1 MREPVKPDMGA
12 ACIAALP
19 TPRRH
24 SVHAQRRRVRPL
36 RSGRRRRTRSSS
48 NLSASASGSVN
59 RGLPPREVPTRR
71 GCSIRRAR
79 KSAAAPLSVL
89 PRSDEP
95 CLRKKVANHSAS
107 CRRNESRSNSARR
120 RRAAW
125 RVKADLR
132 RSKVDN
138 RSGVDPQSSSVS
150 TGTTGC
156 RWNWLRSTRF
166 LTISA
171 RWIWISSLSASTSLR
186 SRCHSLASV
195 SRTVRS
201 LRASFCGES
210 VSSYVRTWRCF
221 LRYGLF
227 GEPMRKPP
235 IATSIMWVSS
245 GIRSIECTYS
255 SQRTPAISN
264 ASCAWSLRSNGG
276 WRLLSGD
283 HG

>member
-138 RSGVDPQSSSVS
+138 RSGVLQGREDRERGTSSESEARGAYP
-150 TGTTGC
+150 GTTAPDHLGASSHTG
-156 RWNWLRSTRF
+156 R
-166 LTISA
+166 LTI
-171 RWIWISSLSASTSLR
+171 
-186 SRCHSLASV
+186 HSLQV
-195 SRTVRS
+195 SR
-201 LRASFCGES
+201 RA
-210 VSSYVRTWRCF
+210 RR
-221 LRYGLF
+221 
-227 GEPMRKPP
+227 
-235 IATSIMWVSS
+235 A
-245 GIRSIECTYS
+245 
-255 SQRTPAISN
+255 A
-264 ASCAWSLRSNGG
+264 GG
-276 WRLLSGD
+276 TG
-283 HG
+283 